1 MLLKLEFLIV
11 QVYEGV
17 VIEGNEKKLLKNIK
31 YENQLSEQEES
42 KTRAVREL

>member
-1 MLLKLEFLIV
+1 VLLKLQFLIV

-17 VIEGNEKKLLKNIK
+17 VIKGKEKELLKNIK
-31 YENQLSEQEES
+31 YENQLSKQEES